1 MSEVARM
8 KLTQDN
14 MRAMCDWVV
23 NDRTITSHR
32 LETTDGRLQIN
43 IDTPQGLMIIKHD
56 QWLIKDDKGVFTVND

>member
-32 LETTDGRLQIN
+32 LETIDGRLQIN

-56 QWLIKDDKGVFTVND
+56 QWLIKDEKGVFTVND

>member
-23 NDRTITSHR
+23 NDRSIASHR
-32 LETTDGRLQIN
+32 LDTIDGKLQIN
-43 IDTPQGLMIIKHD
+43 IDTPQGLMIIKED
-56 QWLIKDDKGVFTVND
+56 QWLIKNDKGVFTVK